1 MAYRDL
7 RDFIKLLENTGELRR
22 IKTEVDLELEVT
34 EILDRLVKSNGP
46 AVLFENVKGFD
57 IPILANIFGSMERI
71 KVALEVEE
79 LENIGQ
85 GIVELIKPKVPS
97 GLVGKIKGVSKLKDV
112 LSIPPKV
119 VKSGHCKDIIL
130 KGDDVDLTKFPI
142 PKFWPKDGGRFITL
156 PLIFTKDPETGE
168 RNVGMYRMQVFDA
181 KTTGM
186 HWQIQKHGAEHYRK
200 AEEIG
205 KPLEVAVALGGDPAT
220 MLSAA
225 MPLPDGFDEMVFA
238 GILRKKPVELVKC
251 ETVDLE
257 VPANAEIVLEGYID
271 PNERRSE
278 GPFGDHTG
286 YYSLPDLFPVFHV
299 TCITHREKPIYPAT
313 LTGRPPKEDSYMGK
327 AIERMFLPL
336 IRFQLPEIRDI
347 NLPIESAVHNLC
359 IVSIKKRY
367 PGQAKKVMFAL
378 WGLGQLSSTKCIV
391 VVDEDV
397 NIQDLGEVTWAVS
410 TRIDPKRDIIV
421 IDRAP
426 VDTLDHAAPLP
437 NLGSKIGIDA
447 TMKGRD
453 EGHERE
459 WPEALNMSPDVVD
472 LVDRRWKEYN
482 M

>member
-7 RDFIKLLENTGELRR
+7 RDFIKFLENKGELRR
-22 IKTEVDLELEVT
+22 IKTEVNPELEVT

-57 IPILANIFGSMERI
+57 IPILANIFGSIQRI
-71 KVALEVEE
+71 KVALDVED
-79 LENIGQ
+79 LENIGK
-85 GIVELIKPKVPS
+85 GIVELIKPEIPS
-97 GLVGKIKGVSKLKDV
+97 GLVGKIKGVSKLRDV
-112 LSIPPKV
+112 LSIFPKV
-119 VKSGHCKDIIL
+119 VKSGPCKDIIL
-130 KGDDVDLTKFPI
+130 KGDEVDLSKFPI

-156 PLIFTKDPETGE
+156 PLVFTKDPETGE

-186 HWQIQKHGAEHYRK
+186 HWHIQKHGATHYRK
-200 AEEIG
+200 AEELG
-205 KPLEVAVALGGDPAT
+205 RPLEVAVALGGDPAT
-220 MLSAA
+220 MLSAPA
-225 MPLPDGFDEMVFA
+225 PLPDGFDEMVFA

>member
-7 RDFIKLLENTGELRR
+7 RDFIKFLENKGELRR
-22 IKTEVDLELEVT
+22 IKTEVNPELEVT

-57 IPILANIFGSMERI
+57 IPILANIFGSIQRI
-71 KVALEVEE
+71 KVALDVED
-79 LENIGQ
+79 LENIGK
-85 GIVELIKPKVPS
+85 GIVELIKPEIPS
-97 GLVGKIKGVSKLKDV
+97 GLVGKIKGVSKLRDV
-112 LSIPPKV
+112 LSIFPKV
-119 VKSGHCKDIIL
+119 VKSGPCKDIIL
-130 KGDDVDLTKFPI
+130 KGDEVDLSKFPI

-156 PLIFTKDPETGE
+156 PLVFTKDPETGE

-186 HWQIQKHGAEHYRK
+186 HWHIQKHGATHYRK
-200 AEEIG
+200 AEELG
-205 KPLEVAVALGGDPAT
+205 RPLEVAVALGGDPAT
-220 MLSAA
+220 MLSAPA
-225 MPLPDGFDEMVFA
+225 PLPDGFDEMVFA

-299 TCITHREKPIYPAT
+299 MCITHREKPIYPAT
-313 LTGRPPKEDSYMGK
+313 LTGKPPKEDSYIGK
-327 AIERMFLPL
+327 AIERMFLPM

-367 PGQAKKVMFAL
+367 PGQAKKVMFAV
-378 WGLGQLSSTKCIV
+378 WGMGQLSSTKCIV
-391 VVDEDV
+391 VVDDTV
-397 NIQDLGEVTWAVS
+397 NVQDLGEVLWAVS
-410 TRIDPKRDIIV
+410 TRIDPQRDIIV

-447 TMKGRD
+447 TVKGMD

-459 WPEALNMSPDVVD
+459 WPEALNMRPDVVD
-472 LVDRRWKEYN
+472 LVNRRWKEYN
-482 M
+482 L